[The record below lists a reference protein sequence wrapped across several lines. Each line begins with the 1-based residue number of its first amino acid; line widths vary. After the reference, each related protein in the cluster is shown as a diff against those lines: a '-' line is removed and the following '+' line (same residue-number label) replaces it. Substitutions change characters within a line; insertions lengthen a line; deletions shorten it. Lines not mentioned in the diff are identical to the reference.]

1 MWLFRVSNDI
11 VIIGTFFLNSR
22 QLIFPISIGNLITS
36 QGPGTAL
43 MFALE
48 LGQQLYGKK
57 KREEIAAQMLVK

>member
-1 MWLFRVSNDI
+1 LNV
-11 VIIGTFFLNSR
+11 FLNSR
-22 QLIFPISIGNLITS
+22 STTTHIFPISIGNLITS